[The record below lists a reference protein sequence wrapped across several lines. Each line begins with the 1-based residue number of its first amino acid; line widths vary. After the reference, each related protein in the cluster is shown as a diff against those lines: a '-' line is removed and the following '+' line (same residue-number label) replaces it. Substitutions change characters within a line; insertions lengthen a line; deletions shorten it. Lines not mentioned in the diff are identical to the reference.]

1 MGNQDETVFVNY
13 EKSKGPDIPAGNK
26 AERTG
31 LTMKEDLKIR
41 FPSCCRC
48 LTGSPG

>member
-31 LTMKEDLKIR
+31 DPLE
-41 FPSCCRC
+41 
-48 LTGSPG
+48 